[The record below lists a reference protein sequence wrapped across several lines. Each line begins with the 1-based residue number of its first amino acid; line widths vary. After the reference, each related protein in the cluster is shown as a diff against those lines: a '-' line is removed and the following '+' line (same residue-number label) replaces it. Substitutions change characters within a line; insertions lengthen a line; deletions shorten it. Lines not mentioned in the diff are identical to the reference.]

1 MAFLFLHRG
10 GRVWWVWVV
19 PGLLGKWVGREGE
32 VELEKDF

>member
-19 PGLLGKWVGREGE
+19 SGFLGKWGGREGE
-32 VELEKDF
+32 VEQEKEF